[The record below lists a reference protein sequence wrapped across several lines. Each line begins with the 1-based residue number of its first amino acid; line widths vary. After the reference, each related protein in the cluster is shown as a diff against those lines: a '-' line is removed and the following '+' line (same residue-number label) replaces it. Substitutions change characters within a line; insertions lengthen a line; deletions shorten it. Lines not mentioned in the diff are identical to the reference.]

1 MLYFFLLLYLCFW
14 SFLHHIITKKL
25 ITIKLYRYDYEL
37 RIQYFEAIL
46 DRKYLKALGLL
57 IKRRWRV
64 VYQKKYAYIL
74 WVLFF
79 LAVLGIR
86 NGLILSSISLFFL
99 LAISCVYWIL
109 VFIMDS
115 KTRGRSDIKEV
126 NLFLSEYFPE

>member
-1 MLYFFLLLYLCFW
+1 MLYFFLFLYLCFW
-14 SFLHHIITKKL
+14 IFLHHLITKKL

-46 DRKYLKALGLL
+46 DRKCLKALGLL

-74 WVLFF
+74 WVFFF
-79 LAVLGIR
+79 LAMLGIR
-86 NGLILSSISLFFL
+86 NGLILISISLFFL
-99 LAISCVYWIL
+99 LTISCVYWIL
-109 VFIMDS
+109 VFFMDW